1 MKHLKEYIYEGL
13 LDLDDIDKKSDNAL
27 EKNIIETT
35 LEEIN
40 SNPKH
45 IFWKY
50 FKNVG
55 GYGQGVEFM
64 RRYPVKYNDNDK
76 TLYIPRS
83 DIEMDSRFIEDI
95 DELKKVINMPF
106 EKIVVGGGICVYNY
120 KGDEYDGNK
129 CCDTLISRY
138 VRIAAKTIKNVNLY
152 IKQSDLG
159 EIKPLTSLY
168 KYNDLSN
175 VDTIENVNVYG
186 NNHDSF
192 ILYPSGQS
200 VIPSAKN
207 FHLYNIDHLTI
218 YGAFLFDDGNDLAK
232 AIQKHWMIPNY
243 EYKYQ
248 EGVFEQTVVVK
259 KFNKLCAIVNQPK
272 KYGTVGLKPF
282 KSGIKASDII
292 PWINDLGKDVKTV
305 TLSNNNIK
313 MILAKYNTSRLA
325 DPDVTAV
332 TDDGWKI
339 LLVKKR

>member
-13 LDLDDIDKKSDNAL
+13 LDLDDIDKKSDDAL

-40 SNPKH
+40 SNPNH

-50 FKNVG
+50 FKKVG
-55 GYGQGVEFM
+55 VVSAEQM
-64 RRYPVKYNDNDK
+64 RRYPVKYNDK

-83 DIEMDSRFIEDI
+83 QIEMDSRFVEDI
-95 DELKKVINMPF
+95 DELKKAINIPF
-106 EKIVVGGGICVYNY
+106 EKVVVAGGIYVYNY
-120 KGDEYDGNK
+120 KGNEYDGNK
-129 CCDTLISRY
+129 CCDTLISGRAL
-138 VRIAAKTIKNVNLY
+138 RITAKTIKNVNLY

-159 EIKPLTSLY
+159 EIKPLLPLY

-186 NNHDSF
+186 NNHDNF
-192 ILYPSGQS
+192 IIYPSDQS

-207 FHLYNIDHLTI
+207 FHLYDIDHLTI

-248 EGVFEQTVVVK
+248 EGVIEQTVVVK
-259 KFNKLCAIVNQPK
+259 KFNKLHAIVNQPK
-272 KYGTVGLKPF
+272 KYGTKGLKPF
-282 KSGIKASDII
+282 KSSIKASDII

-305 TLSNNNIK
+305 TLSNNNIE
-313 MILAKYNTSRLA
+313 MILAKYNVSQLP
-325 DPDVTAV
+325 DSDVTAV

-339 LLVKKR
+339 LLVKKH